1 MNFESIRNYYEQL
14 VIDEVMN
21 TVAKPHSDQDFL
33 EDVTCLALNKLPP
46 RYLRHEVDM
55 AFYLTSSERQQMH
68 DSVASAVREAAD
80 YVSAARE
87 QQTDSPRV

>member
-14 VIDEVMN
+14 VIDEVMLK
-21 TVAKPHSDQDFL
+21 VASENSDPDFL

-55 AFYLTSSERQQMH
+55 AFYLTSDERQQMY
-68 DSVASAVREAAD
+68 DSVAGAVREAAD
-80 YVSAARE
+80 YVAASR
-87 QQTDSPRV
+87 QQA